1 MRRFF
6 AWVGSLSRHRGLL
19 VLSIGAVLLA
29 VASPFLWAG
38 YHAFAG
44 ESALNRYHSAEARAH
59 LDACLRV
66 WPWSRSGRTHVLAA
80 RAARRQGDFD
90 EALRLLHECQ
100 DALHED
106 SPEAVLEWAML
117 RAVMGDL
124 DATAEPLRK
133 AAHQNPSL
141 VPLVLEALTEGY
153 LTMSR
158 ILEALHC
165 TDDWLALEPNNA
177 QAWFLRGKIHRQVGA
192 AQEVAADCR
201 HVLDV
206 DPERAEAR
214 WWLALALLDIGEY
227 RNAYQHLQVLQ
238 QQRPDDAELRV
249 RMAMC
254 LWRMDRQ
261 PEARNLLDRVLAEHP
276 HHGLA
281 LRTRGQI
288 SLTAGRFAEAE
299 PWLSEAARVLPYD
312 YGAQNALWE
321 CLRQEGKTEQ
331 AESQRERKELLYE
344 RRQRQAEILT
354 HLMSQ
359 RPDDPALQCELG
371 TLALHL
377 GAPQVGEAWLLS
389 ALRLDDHYVPALEAL
404 AKYYQE
410 RGDAERAEQYRQRA
424 KNATIHQSHKKN
436 HESHEGHE

>member
-1 MRRFF
+1 MPRFF
-6 AWVGSLSRHRGLL
+6 AWIGFISRRRWLL

-38 YHAFAG
+38 YHAYAG
-44 ESALNRYHSAEARAH
+44 ERELKRYHSAEARAH
-59 LDACLRV
+59 FDACLRV
-66 WPWSRSGRTHVLAA
+66 WPWSRSGRLHLLAA

-90 EALRLLHECQ
+90 EARRLLLECQ
-100 DALHED
+100 HALHDD
-106 SPEAVLEWAML
+106 SSEAVLEWAML

-124 DATAEPLRK
+124 DAKAEPLRK

-158 ILEALHC
+158 IVDALHC

-192 AQEVAADCR
+192 AQEVAADCQR
-201 HVLDV
+201 VLDL
-206 DPERAEAR
+206 DPERADAR

-227 RNAYQHLQVLQ
+227 RKAYQHLQILQ
-238 QQRPDDAELRV
+238 RQRPDDADLRV

-254 LWRMDRQ
+254 LWRLDQ
-261 PEARNLLDRVLAEHP
+261 EQDARHVLDRILAEHP

-281 LRTRGQI
+281 LRTLGQI

-299 PWLSEAARVLPYD
+299 PWLSEAAHVLPYD

-321 CLRQEGKTEQ
+321 CLRQEGK
-331 AESQRERKELLYE
+331 AEEAETQRERKELLYE
-344 RRQRQAEILT
+344 RRQR
-354 HLMSQ
+354 
-359 RPDDPALQCELG
+359 
-371 TLALHL
+371 
-377 GAPQVGEAWLLS
+377 
-389 ALRLDDHYVPALEAL
+389 
-404 AKYYQE
+404 
-410 RGDAERAEQYRQRA
+410 
-424 KNATIHQSHKKN
+424 
-436 HESHEGHE
+436 